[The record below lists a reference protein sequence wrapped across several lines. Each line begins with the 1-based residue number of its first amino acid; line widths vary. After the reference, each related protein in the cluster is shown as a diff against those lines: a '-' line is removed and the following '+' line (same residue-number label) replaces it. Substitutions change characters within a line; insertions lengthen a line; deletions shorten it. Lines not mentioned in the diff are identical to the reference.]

1 MDLSFKKMPID
12 FFEYYSL
19 SEPYISSYHKIGKI
33 NKAQNLYKKIEE
45 KYLDQIKYYSI
56 SMKEYGE
63 IFDIGEFA
71 ENIFTYTE
79 RYRGLIEDQINLG
92 NYTFVIP
99 SIEYF
104 INYTEI
110 FKDIYGEYDY
120 YMFLISFL
128 EPLYVSNE
136 NNSARKLYENIS
148 NQIVTRIET
157 IISAKDESSFS
168 YLSDLFDEEIESAKR
183 LIDIISVYEEK
194 EYIDFESTKYK
205 DFINE
210 FLIK

>member
-1 MDLSFKKMPID
+1 
-12 FFEYYSL
+12 
-19 SEPYISSYHKIGKI
+19 
-33 NKAQNLYKKIEE
+33 
-45 KYLDQIKYYSI
+45 
-56 SMKEYGE
+56 MKEYGE

-157 IISAKDESSFS
+157 IISAKDESNFS

-194 EYIDFESTKYK
+194 EYIDFQSKKYE

>member
-19 SEPYISSYHKIGKI
+19 SEPYISSYQRIGKI

-56 SMKEYGE
+56 SMNEYKE
-63 IFDIGEFA
+63 IFDISEFA

-104 INYTEI
+104 INYTEV
-110 FKDIYGEYDY
+110 FKDVYGEYDY

-128 EPLYVSNE
+128 EPLYVSKE

-148 NQIVTRIET
+148 NQIVVRIET
-157 IISAKDESSFS
+157 IISAKDESNFS
-168 YLSDLFDEEIESAKR
+168 YLSDLLDDEIESAKR

-194 EYIDFESTKYK
+194 EYIDFQSKKYE

-210 FLIK
+210 FFN